1 MRFNFGT
8 HVVILIYLYFYI
20 FADMK
25 KISGIEELKNV
36 VNQHK
41 KVWLLLYKSGSEQSD
56 CAHDNFEKVSV
67 SDSDILCKADV
78 NTARDIH
85 PEFGV
90 TSVPSLLQ
98 FENGELKNVIKGC
111 HTKEQFSSI
120 ITKAVSVS
128 KSGSEEKRQKRVTVY
143 TTPTCSWC
151 NTLKRYFKETGI
163 QYREVN
169 VAADQKAAE
178 EMVRKSGQQGVPQT
192 DIDGQIV
199 VGFDKA
205 RINTLLG
212 IR

>member
-1 MRFNFGT
+1 
-8 HVVILIYLYFYI
+8 
-20 FADMK
+20 MK
-25 KISGIEELKNV
+25 KISGIEELKNILI
-36 VNQHK
+36 QQE

-56 CAHDNFEKVSV
+56 CAGDNFEKAIVSG
-67 SDSDILCKADV
+67 SDALCVTDV
-78 NTARDIH
+78 NLVKDIH
-85 PEFGV
+85 PEYGV

-98 FENGELKNVIKGC
+98 FENGVLKNVIKGC

-120 ITKAVSVS
+120 VTKTVSATNTVV
-128 KSGSEEKRQKRVTVY
+128 EEKRQKRVTVY

-151 NTLKRYFKETGI
+151 NTIKRYFKETGI

-192 DIDGQIV
+192 EIDGQIV

>member
-1 MRFNFGT
+1 
-8 HVVILIYLYFYI
+8 
-20 FADMK
+20 MK
-25 KISGIEELKNV
+25 EISGIEELKNV
-36 VNQHK
+36 VNHQK
-41 KVWLLLYKSGSEQSD
+41 KVWLLLFKSGSEQSD
-56 CAHDNFEKVSV
+56 CAHDNFKKVSV

-78 NTARDIH
+78 TTVRDIH
-85 PEFGV
+85 AEFGV

-98 FENGELKNVIKGC
+98 FEGGELKNVVKGC
-111 HTKEQFSSI
+111 HTNEQFSSI

-178 EMVRKSGQQGVPQT
+178 EMVRRSGQQGVPQT
-192 DIDGQIV
+192 DIEGQVV

>member
-1 MRFNFGT
+1 
-8 HVVILIYLYFYI
+8 
-20 FADMK
+20 MK
-25 KISGIEELKNV
+25 IIPGIEELKNTLK
-36 VNQHK
+36 QQEK
-41 KVWLLLYKSGSEQSD
+41 IWLLLYKSGSEQSD
-56 CAHDNFEKVSV
+56 CARDNFEKAVVSG
-67 SDSDILCKADV
+67 SDALCITDV
-78 NTARDIH
+78 NLVKDIH
-85 PEFGV
+85 PEYGV
-90 TSVPSLLQ
+90 NSVPSLLQ

-128 KSGSEEKRQKRVTVY
+128 KSGNEEKRQKRVTIY

-151 NTLKRYFKETGI
+151 NTIKRYFKETGI
-163 QYREVN
+163 QYRELN

-178 EMVRKSGQQGVPQT
+178 EMVRRSGQQGVPQT
-192 DIDGQIV
+192 DIEGQVV

>member
-1 MRFNFGT
+1 
-8 HVVILIYLYFYI
+8 
-20 FADMK
+20 MK
-25 KISGIEELKNV
+25 KISGIAELKNV
-36 VNQHK
+36 LNQQE

-56 CAHDNFEKVSV
+56 CARDNFENAVVSG
-67 SDSDILCKADV
+67 ADV
-78 NTARDIH
+78 LCITDVNQVKDIH
-85 PEFGV
+85 PEYGV
-90 TSVPSLLQ
+90 TTVPSLLQ

-111 HTKEQFSSI
+111 HTKEQFSSMI
-120 ITKAVSVS
+120 SKTVSATNTT
-128 KSGSEEKRQKRVTVY
+128 GEAKRQKRVIVY

-151 NTLKRYFKETGI
+151 NTIKRYFKETGI
-163 QYREVN
+163 QYHEVN

-192 DIDGQIV
+192 EIDGQIV

>member
-1 MRFNFGT
+1 
-8 HVVILIYLYFYI
+8 
-20 FADMK
+20 MK
-25 KISGIEELKNV
+25 IIPGIEALKNTLK
-36 VNQHK
+36 QQEK
-41 KVWLLLYKSGSEQSD
+41 IWLLLYKSGSEQSD
-56 CAHDNFEKVSV
+56 CARDNFEKAIVSG
-67 SDSDILCKADV
+67 SDALCITDV
-78 NTARDIH
+78 NLVKDIH
-85 PEFGV
+85 PEYGV
-90 TSVPSLLQ
+90 NSVPSLLQ

-128 KSGSEEKRQKRVTVY
+128 KSGNEEKRQKRVTIY

-151 NTLKRYFKETGI
+151 NTIKRYFKETGI

-178 EMVRKSGQQGVPQT
+178 EMVRRSGQQGVPQT
-192 DIDGQIV
+192 DIEGQVV

-205 RINTLLG
+205 QINTLLG

>member
-1 MRFNFGT
+1 
-8 HVVILIYLYFYI
+8 
-20 FADMK
+20 MK
-25 KISGIEELKNV
+25 IIPGIEELKNTLK
-36 VNQHK
+36 QQEK
-41 KVWLLLYKSGSEQSD
+41 IWLLLYKSGSEQSD
-56 CAHDNFEKVSV
+56 CARDNFEKAIVSG
-67 SDSDILCKADV
+67 SDALCITDV
-78 NTARDIH
+78 NLVKDIH
-85 PEFGV
+85 PEYGV
-90 TSVPSLLQ
+90 NSVPSLLQ

-128 KSGSEEKRQKRVTVY
+128 KSGNEEKRQKRVTIY

-151 NTLKRYFKETGI
+151 NTIKRYFKETGI

-178 EMVRKSGQQGVPQT
+178 EMVRRSGQQGVPQT
-192 DIDGQIV
+192 DIEGQVV

-205 RINTLLG
+205 QINTLLG